1 MVQKHSDLHK
11 RKVTGGRRR
20 PYRKVRKRELGSDFT
35 PIKIGEREVRIIRTY
50 GGNIKVRLVSNMYA
64 NVSIPGDNVTKKVR
78 ILEIVENPAHIQFKR
93 EGIITRGAI
102 IRTELGLA
110 RVTSRPGQNGVIN
123 AVLVSRS

>member
-11 RKVTGGRRR
+11 RKVTGGRKR
-20 PYRKVRKRELGSDFT
+20 PYRKVRKRELGSDFM
-35 PIKIGEREVRIIRTY
+35 PIKVGERELRIVRAF
-50 GGNIKVRLVSNMYA
+50 GGNVKVRLLSDMYA
-64 NVSIPGDNVTKKVR
+64 NVTVPKDNVTKKVR
-78 ILEIVENPAHIQFKR
+78 ILEVVDNPAHPQYRR

-123 AVLVSRS
+123 AVLVAER